1 MKATEAREVLAKAKQ
16 LAEMTAELCRDGD
29 GINNQ
34 KTLSVMM
41 LATAIMSQ
49 FFGESSERMHALL
62 EVMLVGTESLSEGN
76 DVTIQ

>member
-41 LATAIMSQ
+41 LATAMMSQ

-62 EVMLVGTESLSEGN
+62 EVMLVGTEDMASDEN
-76 DVTIQ
+76 TTIQ